1 MILIR
6 NSQRIKSRFTCAKT
20 AVLLLCLIFGQ
31 TFSIEYRVAVES
43 VLDNKEYGGY
53 PAEDGTLFFVRN
65 ETEIGIK
72 VDEGQNHQLRSGF
85 SYLQEFGAPESAD
98 NFHLLLYY
106 QYRDDNLFFRIG
118 SFPRASSLSLP
129 DWFFNDSAA
138 YFRPFIHGAVV
149 NAAKWNTTFNA
160 WVDWTSRQT
169 DEIRETFLFGGGV
182 RYDYDIYFVK
192 QEFIMYHRAAPG
204 VALEND
210 HVWDNGGLSGGAGA
224 SFREISFIDSVI
236 LGFGGLMSLDRYRGD
251 GNWHTPAGG
260 YINASASKSFF
271 TARGFFY
278 NGKSQRMH
286 FWGDPFY
293 TVPTFGRLDLAV
305 NFIKNQ
311 AVSAK
316 FFQSMH
322 FSKEGGTGY
331 SQHFILNAEIGGNFN
346 K

>member
-6 NSQRIKSRFTCAKT
+6 TYRLTISRFICAKA
-20 AVLLLCLIFGQ
+20 AVLLLYLFAGPL
-31 TFSIEYRVAVES
+31 FSIEYRIAVES
-43 VLDNKEYGGY
+43 ILNNKEYGHY
-53 PAEDGTLFFVRN
+53 PASDGTLFFVRN
-65 ETEIGIK
+65 EAEAGFT
-72 VDEGQNHQLRSGF
+72 VDEGHQIRSGF
-85 SYLQEFGAPESAD
+85 SYLQEFGAPQTAD

-106 QYRDDNLFFRIG
+106 QYRSNNVFFRMG

-149 NAAKWNTTFNA
+149 NAVKWNTTFSA

-169 DEIRETFLFGGGV
+169 DEIRETFLFGWGV
-182 RYDYDIYFVK
+182 SYNYGLFFVK
-192 QEFIMYHRAAPG
+192 QEFIMFHRAAPG
-204 VALEND
+204 VAIEND

-224 SFREISFIDSVI
+224 LFREVSFIDSVK
-236 LGFGGLMSLDRYRGD
+236 LSFGGIMSLDRYRGE
-251 GNWHTPAGG
+251 NSWHTPAGG

-278 NGKSQRMH
+278 NGRRQRMH

-293 TVPTFGRLDLAV
+293 TVPTFGRFDMAV
-305 NFIKNQ
+305 NFTKNQ
-311 AVSAK
+311 AVNAN
-316 FFQSMH
+316 FFQSIY
-322 FSKEGGTGY
+322 FSKGRTGY
-331 SQHFILNAEIGGNFN
+331 SQHFILNAEIGGNLG